1 MSELSSTLEPPY
13 YTVIFT
19 SRLAAAHEGYEQMA
33 DRMDELAREQ
43 PGYLGMDSVREGAIG
58 ITVSYWESLEAIRSW
73 GRHTEHREAQRLGR
87 ESWYEKYSIRI
98 ALVEE
103 VR

>member
-1 MSELSSTLEPPY
+1 MSELSSTPEPPY
-13 YTVIFT
+13 YAVIF
-19 SRLAAAHEGYEQMA
+19 
-33 DRMDELAREQ
+33 
-43 PGYLGMDSVREGAIG
+43 
-58 ITVSYWESLEAIRSW
+58 
-73 GRHTEHREAQRLGR
+73 TEHREAQRLGR